1 MHSMRQ
7 HDRRQRLVNAG
18 RGLIIAAECALVREM
33 VDATDRQ
40 NDERFM
46 AEALELAYR
55 GRGNVEPNPMVGAII
70 VREGD
75 VLGRGWHE
83 LFGGPHAERQ
93 AFADANQAGCDVV
106 GATMYVT
113 LEPCCHHGK
122 TPPCTDAILAAK
134 LSHVVIAMVDP
145 DENVAG
151 RGIEILRKAGIEVT
165 AGVCQADATKL
176 LSPYCKLRTT
186 GRPWVICKWAQ
197 TADGY
202 LALPPGDGRWISS
215 PESRTYVHELRSRC
229 DAILVG
235 VDTVLAD
242 DPLLT
247 NRSGEGK
254 QPARVV
260 LDSALRTPADCQLA
274 RTADASPVIIM
285 TTEDALRERA
295 ASAKALCDAGLEI
308 IALAGGDCGVDLP
321 AALDEMGRRQ
331 WTHLLVEGGAKI
343 LRAFTGA
350 GLADELLAFVSP
362 TTVATG
368 AQGLP
373 RFDIAELSSSLGLT
387 ESEVTSF
394 GEDRLLHFVVGE

>member
-1 MHSMRQ
+1 M
-7 HDRRQRLVNAG
+7 A
-18 RGLIIAAECALVREM
+18 
-33 VDATDRQ
+33 DATDRQ

-70 VREGD
+70 VHEGE

-83 LFGGPHAERQ
+83 QFGGPHAERQ
-93 AFADANQAGCDVV
+93 ALRDAHQAGRDVA

-122 TPPCTDAILAAK
+122 TPPCTDAILAANISR
-134 LSHVVIAMVDP
+134 LVVAMVDP
-145 DENVAG
+145 DANVTG
-151 RGIEILRKAGIEVT
+151 RGIDIICKAGVEVT
-165 AGVCQADATKL
+165 AGVCEAEAKKL
-176 LSPYCKLRTT
+176 LAPYCKLRTT

-202 LALPPGDGRWISS
+202 LALPPGDGRWISG
-215 PESRTYVHELRSRC
+215 PESRAYVHELRSRC

-247 NRSGEGK
+247 NRSGKGK

-260 LDSALRTPADCQLA
+260 LDSALRTPADSQLA
-274 RTADASPVIIM
+274 RTADVSPVIIM

-295 ASAKALCDAGLEI
+295 ASAKALGDAGLEI
-308 IALAGGDCGVDLP
+308 FALPGGDCGVDLP

-331 WTHLLVEGGAKI
+331 WTYLLVEGGAKV
-343 LRAFTGA
+343 LRTFTGA

-362 TTVATG
+362 NAAENTKN
-368 AQGLP
+368 LP
-373 RFDIAELSSSLGLT
+373 RFDIADLQQSLGLGLP
-387 ESEVTSF
+387 EISSF
-394 GEDRLLHFVVGE
+394 ENDRLLRYLLTR